1 SLHELFMSSAGG
13 DTCAPSTFRPLAPRV
28 GFCYRYSVLSKSS
41 ETAMEFHENVLGLIG
56 HTPLVKL
63 NRITKG
69 VKATIL
75 AKMESLNPG
84 YSVKDR
90 IGVAMIEAAERE
102 GTLKPGGTVIEAT
115 SGNTG
120 IGLALAAAVKGYK
133 CIFVMTDKASVEKSR
148 YLKAL
153 GADVVITPVSAKP
166 GTPDHYVSTAQRIAS
181 ETPNS
186 FYPDQY
192 SNPANPEA
200 HYRTTGPELW
210 RQTEGKITHF
220 VAGLGTGGTISGTG
234 RFLKEKDPNIRIIG
248 ADPYGSIF
256 KTYKE
261 TGKIVETTPYLVEG
275 IGQEIVPANVHI
287 KYVDEVVNVTDR
299 ESFEMSRLLGRM
311 EGIFCG
317 GSTGTNLAAAMRVAE
332 GLDENAVVVFI
343 VCDTGEHYLTKH
355 HSDEW
360 LKEKRLLEPQRIT
373 AGLITGTKKPQSPKT
388 LISVRPT
395 DSVGHA
401 LTQMDDQGL
410 SQIPVLDEGRAVGAL
425 RENRVLAKVVRNREL
440 LSARVSDV
448 METSFPI
455 VDVDESSAEVARR
468 LQTSPAVLVEEYGR
482 IVGIITRH
490 DVLDLKNVAQ

>member
-1 SLHELFMSSAGG
+1 
-13 DTCAPSTFRPLAPRV
+13 
-28 GFCYRYSVLSKSS
+28 
-41 ETAMEFHENVLGLIG
+41 MEFQQNVLGLIG
-56 HTPLVKL
+56 NTPLVKL
-63 NRITKG
+63 NRLARD
-69 VKATIL
+69 VKAQIF

-90 IGVAMIEAAERE
+90 IGVSMIEAAERE
-102 GTLKPGGTVIEAT
+102 GILKPGGTVIEAT

-166 GTPDHYVSTAQRIAS
+166 GTPDHYVSTARRIAS

-234 RFLKEKDPNIRIIG
+234 RFLKEKNPSIRIIG

-261 TGKIVETTPYLVEG
+261 TGKIVEATPYLVEG
-275 IGQEIVPANVHI
+275 IGQEIVPPNVHI
-287 KYVDEVVNVTDR
+287 KYVDEVINVTDR
-299 ESFEMSRLLGRM
+299 ESFDLSRMLGRV

-317 GSTGTNLAAAMRVAE
+317 GSTGTNLAAALRVAAT
-332 GLDENAVVVFI
+332 LDENAIVVFI

-360 LKEKRLLEPQRIT
+360 LKEKQLLEPQKIT
-373 AGLITGTKKPQSPKT
+373 AGLISGTKKPQAPKS
-388 LISVRPT
+388 LVSVAPQST
-395 DSVGHA
+395 VAEA
-401 LTQMDDQGL
+401 LEKMDEQGL
-410 SQIPVLDEGRAVGAL
+410 SQIPVLEEGRAVGSL
-425 RENRVLAKVVRNREL
+425 RENRVLAKVVRNRDL
-440 LSARVSDV
+440 LNEAVSEV
-448 METSFPI
+448 MEASFPT
-455 VDVDESSAEVARR
+455 VDVDVSSSEVTRR

-490 DVLDLKNVAQ
+490 DVLNMGM

>member
-1 SLHELFMSSAGG
+1 
-13 DTCAPSTFRPLAPRV
+13 
-28 GFCYRYSVLSKSS
+28 
-41 ETAMEFHENVLGLIG
+41 MEVHENVLGLIG

-63 NRITKG
+63 NRLAEG
-69 VKATIL
+69 VKAQIF
-75 AKMESLNPG
+75 AKMENLNPG

-90 IGVAMIEAAERE
+90 IGIAMIEAAERE
-102 GTLKPGGTVIEAT
+102 GLLKPGGTVVEAT

-166 GTPDHYVSTAQRIAS
+166 GTPDHYVSTARRIAT
-181 ETPNS
+181 ETQNS

-200 HYRTTGPELW
+200 HYRTTGPEVW
-210 RQTEGKITHF
+210 EQTDGKITHF

-234 RFLKEKDPNIRIIG
+234 RFLKEKDPSIRIIG

-261 TGKIVETTPYLVEG
+261 TGKLIEATPYLVEG
-275 IGQEIVPANVHI
+275 IGQEIVPPNVHI
-287 KYVDEVVNVTDR
+287 KYVDEVINVTDR
-299 ESFEMSRLLGRM
+299 DSFEMSRLLGRM

-317 GSTGTNLAAAMRVAE
+317 GSTGTNLAAALRAASD
-332 GLDENAVVVFI
+332 LDENAIVVFI

-373 AGLITGTKKPQSPKT
+373 AGLISGTKKPQAPKS
-388 LISVRPT
+388 LV
-395 DSVGHA
+395 SVGPKDTVSDA
-401 LTQMDDQGL
+401 LALMDELGL
-410 SQIPVLDEGRAVGAL
+410 TQIPVVDEGRAVGAL
-425 RENRVLAKVVRNREL
+425 RENRVLAKVVRDREQL
-440 LSARVSDV
+440 NTPVSEI
-448 METSFPI
+448 MESSFPT
-455 VDVDESSAEVARR
+455 VDVDASSNEVTRR

-490 DVLDLKNVAQ
+490 DVLDLKLKSAGQ